1 MIPYSRQ
8 SISQEDINE
17 VVRVLQS
24 SHLTQGKEVELF
36 EEAIC
41 EYIGCKYAITF
52 NSATSALLG
61 AYAISDIGLDDEII
75 TTPISFVAT
84 SNMFVA
90 LEAKPVWC
98 DVRLDGN
105 IDERFIKNLIT
116 PRTKAIVP
124 VDFAGKPV
132 AIAKINEIAKKHN
145 LLVIQDSSHAFG
157 SSINGQKIGTFA
169 DMTIFSFHAIKPLT
183 TGEGGCVVTDNKE
196 FATRLRLFRSHGMV
210 KKQLW
215 NSDMV
220 MLGHNFRLTEFAAA
234 LGRSQLKRL
243 DNFLHV
249 RNEIARYY
257 DERFAG
263 HKLFSTVKL
272 EENTYSSRHLY
283 PIILSPVL
291 QCPKEDIFKELH
303 EHGLGVQ
310 VHYKPIYQNSYY
322 IKKFGETRLH
332 PKGTSPV
339 SDDFYR
345 SELSIPCHQE
355 MSMEDAKFVADTF
368 LKVIEKYSYRG
379 CSF

>member
-8 SISQEDINE
+8 SINQDDINE

-36 EEAIC
+36 EESIC
-41 EYIGCKYAITF
+41 QYIGCKYAVTF
-52 NSATSALLG
+52 NSATSALLA
-61 AYAISDIGLDDEII
+61 AYSVADISEDDELI

-90 LEAKPVWC
+90 LGAKPVWC
-98 DVRLDGN
+98 DVKLDGN
-105 IDERFIKNLIT
+105 IDERFIERLIT

-132 AIAKINEIAKKHN
+132 EIKKINEIAKKHD

-157 SSINGQKIGTFA
+157 SSIDGQKIGTFA

-183 TGEGGCVVTDNKE
+183 TGEGGCVVTDNEE

-215 NSDMV
+215 TSDMIS
-220 MLGHNFRLTEFAAA
+220 LGHNFRLTEFAAA
-234 LGRSQLKRL
+234 LGRSQLGRL
-243 DNFLHV
+243 EQFLHV
-249 RNEIARYY
+249 RDEIARYY
-257 DERFAG
+257 DERFQG
-263 HKLFSTVKL
+263 HKLFSTIKL
-272 EENTYSSRHLY
+272 EENTRSSRHLY
-283 PIILSPVL
+283 PIILSPAL
-291 QCPKEDIFKELH
+291 QCPKEDIFTKLQER
-303 EHGLGVQ
+303 GLGVQ
-310 VHYKPIYQNSYY
+310 VHYKPIYQNSFY
-322 IKKFGETRLH
+322 IEKFGETHLY
-332 PKGTSPV
+332 PKGTTHV

-355 MSMEDAKFVADTF
+355 MSMEDAKVVADT
-368 LKVIEKYSYRG
+368 LLEVIEKYNYRG

>member
-8 SISQEDINE
+8 SISDEDINE

-41 EYIGCKYAITF
+41 EYIGSKFAITF
-52 NSATSALLG
+52 NSATSALLA
-61 AYAISDIGLDDEII
+61 AYAVSDIEPDDEII

-90 LEAKPVWC
+90 LGAKPIWC
-98 DVRLDGN
+98 DVKLDGN
-105 IDERFIKNLIT
+105 IDERFIERLIT
-116 PRTKAIVP
+116 PKTKAIVP

-132 AIAKINEIAKKHN
+132 EIQKINEIAKKHN

-157 SSINGQKIGTFA
+157 STIDGQKIGTFA

-183 TGEGGCVVTDNKE
+183 TGEGGCVVTDNEE
-196 FATRLRLFRSHGMV
+196 FAKRLKLFRSHGMV

-243 DNFLHV
+243 DHFLHV
-249 RNEIARYY
+249 RDKIAHYY
-257 DERFAG
+257 DERFQG
-263 HKLFSTVKL
+263 NKLFSTIKL
-272 EENTYSSRHLY
+272 ENNTTSSRHLY
-283 PIILSPVL
+283 PIILIPAL
-291 QCPKEDIFKELH
+291 QCPKEDIFTELQ
-303 EHGLGVQ
+303 ERGLGVQ

-322 IKKFGETRLH
+322 IEKFGETRLL
-332 PKGTSPV
+332 V

-355 MSMEDAKFVADTF
+355 MSMDDAKFVADTF
-368 LKVIEKYSYRG
+368 LEVIEKYSYRG

>member
-8 SISQEDINE
+8 SISQEDIDE

-41 EYIGCKYAITF
+41 EYIGSKFSITF
-52 NSATSALLG
+52 NSATSALLA
-61 AYAISDIGLDDEII
+61 AYAVSDIESDDEII

-90 LEAKPVWC
+90 LGARPIWC
-98 DVRLDGN
+98 DVKLDGN
-105 IDERFIKNLIT
+105 IDERFIERLIT

-132 AIAKINEIAKKHN
+132 EIAKINEIAKKHN

-157 SSINGQKIGTFA
+157 SSIDGEKIGTFA

-183 TGEGGCVVTDNKE
+183 TGEGGCVVTDNEE
-196 FATRLRLFRSHGMV
+196 FAKRLKLFRSHGMV

-234 LGRSQLKRL
+234 LGRSQLGRL
-243 DNFLHV
+243 DKFLHV
-249 RNEIARYY
+249 RETIAHYY
-257 DERFAG
+257 DERFQG
-263 HKLFSTVKL
+263 HKLFSTIKL
-272 EENTYSSRHLY
+272 EANTSSSRHLY
-283 PIILSPVL
+283 PIILIPTL
-291 QCPKEDIFKELH
+291 QCPKEDIFKELQIK
-303 EHGLGVQ
+303 GIGVQ

-322 IKKFGETRLH
+322 IEKFGETRLF
-332 PKGTSPV
+332 V

-368 LKVIEKYSYRG
+368 LEVIEKYSYRG

>member
-8 SISQEDINE
+8 SISDEDINE

-41 EYIGCKYAITF
+41 EYIGCKFAVTF

-61 AYAISDIGLDDEII
+61 AYAVTDVKDGDEII

-90 LEAKPVWC
+90 LNAKPVWC
-98 DVRLDGN
+98 DVKLDGN
-105 IDERFIKNLIT
+105 IDERFIERLIT
-116 PRTKAIVP
+116 PKAKAIVP

-132 AIAKINEIAKKHN
+132 EIKKINEIAKKHN

-157 SSINGQKIGTFA
+157 SSIDGKKIGTFA

-183 TGEGGCVVTDNKE
+183 TGEGGCVVTDNEE
-196 FATRLRLFRSHGMV
+196 FAKRLRLFRSHGMV

-243 DNFLHV
+243 DHFLHV
-249 RNEIARYY
+249 RDKIAHYY
-257 DERFAG
+257 DERFQG
-263 HKLFSTVKL
+263 HKLFSTIKL
-272 EENTYSSRHLY
+272 EANTSSSRHLY
-283 PIILSPVL
+283 PIILTPAL
-291 QCPKEDIFKELH
+291 QCPKEDIFKELQ
-303 EHGLGVQ
+303 ERGLGVQ
-310 VHYKPIYQNSYY
+310 VHYKPIYQNSFY
-322 IKKFGETRLH
+322 IEKFGATRLH
-332 PKGTSPV
+332 V

-345 SELSIPCHQE
+345 SEISIPCHQE
-355 MSMEDAKFVADTF
+355 MSMDDAKLVADTF
-368 LKVIEKYSYRG
+368 LEVIEEYAYRG
-379 CSF
+379 CRF